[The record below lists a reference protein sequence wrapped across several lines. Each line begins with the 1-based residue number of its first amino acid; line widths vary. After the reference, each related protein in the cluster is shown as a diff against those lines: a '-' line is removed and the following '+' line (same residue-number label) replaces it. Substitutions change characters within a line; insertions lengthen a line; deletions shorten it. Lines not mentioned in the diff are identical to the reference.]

1 MLSGSRTDAE
11 QEFVVLYTILD
22 ENESWYIQEN
32 VMRYTWQP
40 YTVDYKDADFRTSNR
55 MHGQYWCSK
64 SKVKNSK
71 EMGTKLFYN
80 LFFVLLVAC

>member
-1 MLSGSRTDAE
+1 MVYFHLGSRSDAE

-40 YTVDYKDADFRTSNR
+40 YTVDYSNRDFRTSNR
-55 MHGQYWCSK
+55 MHGKLAYSFIHICLFD
-64 SKVKNSK
+64 KVRVCAYV
-71 EMGTKLFYN
+71 FI
-80 LFFVLLVAC
+80 